1 MSDLWGIGYLIYSSN
16 SGQGFSHLIFM
27 EFKGKDLCITAC
39 GQHGFISTTKHAY
52 FYDAYLTLAFD
63 YIMIYTRP
71 LANIKQALAE
81 IVQIY

>member
-39 GQHGFISTTKHAY
+39 GQHGHYTKLW
-52 FYDAYLTLAFD
+52 DLTAL
-63 YIMIYTRP
+63 MIYFNNQTCILLWCLFNFGIR
-71 LANIKQALAE
+71 LYYDLHKTSC
-81 IVQIY
+81 